1 MALGNAEM
9 KPAPF
14 NYHRPATLEEAF
26 ELLERYSGEAKI
38 LAGGQSLIPLMNMRL
53 ARPAALIDLER
64 IDGLAGLRF
73 DGDRLHVGAMTRH
86 MEVERSAAVRE
97 RIGLLSDALPYV
109 GHSAIRSRGTIG
121 GSLAHADPAAE
132 LPALATLFDAAF
144 ALAGTAGTREVPW
157 NEFFVT
163 YLTSCLEPGEILTG
177 ITLTLAP
184 SQAGWSFHEIAR
196 RHGDFALAGC
206 AALVELEPGSDS
218 IASARVALF
227 GVDATPVRLL
237 EAEPQFAG
245 RRPTDAAIDDI
256 AADAVTRLEPPAD
269 VHGSAAFRRDIARRL
284 IARGVREAAA
294 HASARRSPE
303 AVRA

>member
-1 MALGNAEM
+1 MAIDDAEM

-14 NYHRPATLEEAF
+14 DYHRPATLEEALA
-26 ELLERYSGEAKI
+26 LLERYAGDAKV

-97 RIGLLSDALPYV
+97 RIGLLSAALPYV
-109 GHSAIRSRGTIG
+109 GHLAIRSRGTFG

-144 ALAGTAGTREVPW
+144 TLAGTAGTREVPW

-163 YLTSCLEPGEILTG
+163 YLTSCLEPDEILTG
-177 ITLTLAP
+177 ITLALAP
-184 SQAGWSFHEIAR
+184 PQAGWSFHEIAR

-206 AALVELEPGSDS
+206 AALVELEAGSDT
-218 IASARVALF
+218 IAGARVALF
-227 GVDATPVRLL
+227 GVDATPIRLL
-237 EAEPQFAG
+237 AAEPQLAG
-245 RRPTDAAIDDI
+245 RRPADAAIDDI
-256 AADAVTRLEPPAD
+256 ASDAAKRLEPPTD
-269 VHGSAAFRRDIARRL
+269 VHGSSAFRRDIARRL
-284 IARGVREAAA
+284 IARGIREAAA
-294 HASARRSPE
+294 HASARRTPE
-303 AVRA
+303 AARA